1 MICLKCPT
9 YLQGCKIKNIPFF
22 IIYALHIKNS
32 YIKITKHKKLEASRT
47 IQISSDFA
55 SLHNSHENSTAQSG
69 PYLVFLNHSSIIYID
84 RIFYIRE
91 KTTYRGNKIALSFIQ
106 HTYCTYC

>member
-1 MICLKCPT
+1 MICPKHPT
-9 YLQGCKIKNIPFF
+9 NKKIPFF
-22 IIYALHIKNS
+22 IIHALH
-32 YIKITKHKKLEASRT
+32 IKITKHKKREASRT

-69 PYLVFLNHSSIIYID
+69 PYLVFLNHSSIIYIYID
-84 RIFYIRE
+84 RILCE
-91 KTTYRGNKIALSFIQ
+91 KKTTYRGNKIALSFIQ